1 MKIQQKTKQKKGRM
15 EFQTFIKM
23 QCMYSMNR
31 CHFQCYGSLSSHI
44 PFFPAFSFVI
54 QALFSK
60 MQSSRSLHFLVILK
74 STESMGYFRK
84 EMNFLL
90 IVHFRHFC
98 SSYYFLC
105 FFFCTQ
111 NSVCKNDLNALIF
124 VFRSVRWMFRFV
136 HVIRT

>member
-1 MKIQQKTKQKKGRM
+1 M

-105 FFFCTQ
+105 FFFFLHTE
-111 NSVCKNDLNALIF
+111 
-124 VFRSVRWMFRFV
+124 FRLQKRFKCSHICFPFGSLDV
-136 HVIRT
+136 SFCACYSYLVGGSS